1 MNVRNQPISQDIL
14 LTLLEGQKRLEG
26 EMAALKELVAE
37 KDRIIADCK
46 KYADS
51 YKEAGI
57 KNDESRAFFGIYNS
71 FHISAMI
78 LANEDKIVEHC
89 LNVAEN

>member
-1 MNVRNQPISQDIL
+1 MHTDVMNN
-14 LTLLEGQKRLEG
+14 EY
-26 EMAALKELVAE
+26 EMSIVMRKTKIAE
-37 KDRIIADCK
+37 KDRIIADCR

-57 KNDESRAFFGIYNS
+57 KNDESRAFIGIYNS